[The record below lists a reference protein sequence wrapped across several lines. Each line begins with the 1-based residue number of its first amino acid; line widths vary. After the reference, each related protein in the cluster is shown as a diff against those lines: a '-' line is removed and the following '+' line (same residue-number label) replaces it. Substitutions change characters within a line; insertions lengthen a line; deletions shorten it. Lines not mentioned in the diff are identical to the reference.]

1 MTITLEI
8 MNHAATFEYR
18 ALFGDVHH
26 HKSSKLWML
35 VIAISE
41 KLRARI
47 RMMSNQIPSWKNP
60 MSNIDVVL
68 AWCRSSSSEPD
79 KRE

>member
-26 HKSSKLWML
+26 HKSSKPWML
-35 VIAISE
+35 VIAISDE
-41 KLRARI
+41 LIARI
-47 RMMSNQIPSWKNP
+47 RMTSNQIPLWKNRI
-60 MSNIDVVL
+60 SNIDVVL
-68 AWCRSSSSEPD
+68 I
-79 KRE
+79 